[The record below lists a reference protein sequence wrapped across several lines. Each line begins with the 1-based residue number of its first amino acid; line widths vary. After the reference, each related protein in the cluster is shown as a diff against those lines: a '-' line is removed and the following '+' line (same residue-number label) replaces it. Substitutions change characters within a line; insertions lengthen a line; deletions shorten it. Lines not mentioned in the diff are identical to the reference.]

1 MRISWQNTYIS
12 NFIRKKGGCYM
23 TVASKVKQTLANLK
37 GTQGTLRVYSI
48 QERNEE
54 ARSAYNEALKV
65 TDKIIKDL
73 EKRTQ
78 TLQFEEPQYKDN

>member
-1 MRISWQNTYIS
+1 
-12 NFIRKKGGCYM
+12 M